1 MTQATLKE
9 YLEQREQEF
18 KDSLTNINFQLRGNN
33 KYFYAHQCSLF
44 IDHVNRY
51 GFNNINREAIK
62 EHGISFNKY
71 SINNGANQY
80 NDDLKRFNSKEEMFG
95 FVIGF
100 NEAMNDLDRIHRETI
115 DAELSD
121 ISL

>member
-1 MTQATLKE
+1 MTQETLQAYFKQRDSE
-9 YLEQREQEF
+9 Y
-18 KDSLTNINFQLRGNN
+18 KDSKKNINFILRGNN
-33 KYFYAHQCSLF
+33 KYYYANQCSLF

-51 GFNNINREAIK
+51 GFNNISREAIK

-80 NDDLKRFNSKEEMFG
+80 NTDLKRFNSKEEMFG

-100 NEAMNDLDRIHRETI
+100 NEAIHSLYKQGKLSNRKEYTTI
-115 DAELSD
+115 Y
-121 ISL
+121 